1 VSTTEPDPGQGGAA
15 PAPPPPPPS
24 AAGPWASD
32 DVARPAGPAPTDVEQ
47 PSSIRNAVRLMYVG
61 AVLSVL
67 GGLSIFLQVDA
78 IRDQIEED
86 DPSLTGDEVDT
97 AVAIFVVT
105 FVVISLI
112 SIGLWLWMA
121 YANGRG
127 QSWARVVATVLGGL
141 SIVSALVGI
150 ATGSGG
156 VGIVFSIL
164 SVVLAAVIL
173 FLLYRPESSRFYEA
187 RSR

>member
-1 VSTTEPDPGQGGAA
+1 MSTTEPDPGQGAA
-15 PAPPPPPPS
+15 PVPPPPPPS

-32 DVARPAGPAPTDVEQ
+32 NLARPMGPPPAAVEQ
-47 PSSIRNAVRLMYVG
+47 PPSIRTAVRLMYVG
-61 AVLSVL
+61 AVLSVV
-67 GGLSIFLQVDA
+67 GALSIFLQVDA

-86 DPSLTGDEVDT
+86 DPSLTADDVDT

-105 FVVISLI
+105 FVVIGLI
-112 SIGLWLWMA
+112 SVGLWLWMA
-121 YANGRG
+121 YTNGRG

-141 SIVSALVGI
+141 SIVSALAGL

-156 VGIVFSIL
+156 VGIVFGIL

-173 FLLYRPESSRFYEA
+173 FLLYRPESSRFYQA

>member
-1 VSTTEPDPGQGGAA
+1 VSTTEPDPGQGAA
-15 PAPPPPPPS
+15 PVPPPPPPS
-24 AAGPWASD
+24 ASGLWASD
-32 DVARPAGPAPTDVEQ
+32 HVARPAGPAPADVEQ
-47 PSSIRNAVRLMYVG
+47 PPSIRTAVRLMYLG

-67 GGLSIFLQVDA
+67 GALSIFLQVDA

-97 AVAIFVVT
+97 AVAIFVVA
-105 FVVISLI
+105 FVVIGLI
-112 SIGLWLWMA
+112 SVGLWLWMA
-121 YANGRG
+121 YTNGRG

-141 SIVSALVGI
+141 SIVSALGGLV
-150 ATGSGG
+150 TGSGG
-156 VGIVFSIL
+156 VGIVFSVL

-173 FLLYRPESSRFYEA
+173 FLLYRPESSRFYAA